1 MWSPGEV
8 WGADSGV
15 HGREGRTL
23 GLVAP
28 EDGEENNSG
37 VQAVLLTHEVYS
49 QQVLCRGLTEH
60 CFCLL

>member
-23 GLVAP
+23 ELVAP
-28 EDGEENNSG
+28 EDGENTSG

-49 QQVLCRGLTEH
+49 WQTFCRALTEY
-60 CFCLL
+60 CLFLL